1 MGINFLKLPDGYFE
15 VRYLGGK
22 DYQKSTDMFLSVIKY
37 YIKLGRSLDGS
48 GLYGDEFDSYRM
60 AIINLAHSYLLSGN
74 TTKAKELYNKEI
86 FKKDFISFLVISLLS
101 FFTFIIKKK
110 K

>member
-1 MGINFLKLPDGYFE
+1 
-15 VRYLGGK
+15 
-22 DYQKSTDMFLSVIKY
+22 MFLSVIKY

-86 FKKDFISFLVISLLS
+86 FKKDFGKGWGNMTKEDVIKQDWNEFISKQLITQKEIYDFNSKYKNIN
-101 FFTFIIKKK
+101 
-110 K
+110 